1 MARKLKR
8 TKGANSPTVDRSTP
22 RAATPTPANR
32 SAGTRAAARQR
43 STTWLWIGGAV
54 LIVSFLAVGI
64 YLTLNESGSGDQSAA
79 TVAAVPSA
87 TRSLPVGP
95 ADYCR
100 GRPGFAQTLGFSP
113 QALVGTSQTE
123 PMGMAVFELGPDGQ
137 PVRTYQDP
145 SWDDAGWLGY
155 VTFDSA
161 GNLYVYPAPRESL
174 VDNPPEKANIVYK
187 VDGVTAQMTSLITL
201 TAAAPNSPENPFGI
215 LGMTFDC
222 DLNSL
227 YVSTVAG
234 SARASEVGKIVQIPL
249 DTPSEAATLPNV
261 DVFGL
266 SVYNWPEGKRLY
278 YGLAR
283 TPDIYSIALDEAG
296 NFVGEPQYEL
306 SMLDPNFRAWRIRF
320 EQNGTMQVRGLQFDF
335 NLIAT
340 SERREVAYQFRRN
353 AENGMWEEV
362 PIQ

>member
-1 MARKLKR
+1 MARKTKR
-8 TKGANSPTVDRSTP
+8 NKVFNPPAQTTTTETTKTQPKKPTSARS
-22 RAATPTPANR
+22 
-32 SAGTRAAARQR
+32 AARQR
-43 STTWLWIGGAV
+43 SNPWLWIGGAL
-54 LIVSFLAVGI
+54 LIVAFLALGV
-64 YLTLNESGSGDQSAA
+64 YLTLNQSAGGDQPIATA
-79 TVAAVPSA
+79 TVAAVPP
-87 TRSLPVGP
+87 PVGP

-100 GRPGFAQTLGFSP
+100 GQPGFAQTLGFSP
-113 QALVGTSQTE
+113 QALVSTSQTE
-123 PMGMAVFELGPDGQ
+123 PVGLAVIDIGPNGQ
-137 PVRTYQDP
+137 PSRTYQDP
-145 SWDDAGWLGY
+145 TWDDAGWLGY
-155 VTFDSA
+155 VTFDGA

-174 VDNPPEKANIVYK
+174 TDNPPEKANIVYK

-234 SARASEVGKIVQIPL
+234 SARASEVGKIVQVPL
-249 DTPSEAATLPNV
+249 NAIGEAATFPDV
-261 DVFGL
+261 DAFGL
-266 SVYNWPEGKRLY
+266 SVYNWPDGKRLY

-283 TPDIYSIALDEAG
+283 TPDIYSIGLDENG

-320 EQNGTMQVRGLQFDF
+320 EQNGTMTVRGLEFDF

-353 AENGMWEEV
+353 TESGGWEEV
-362 PIQ
+362 SAQ